1 MVSKPSTREMSDKHE
16 DFLAELLGG
25 RKTRG
30 SGSHWR
36 DQMDGKNDQY
46 EQPHALAW
54 DGKATQAKSVGVSRE
69 MWAKAC
75 EQSGGLIPSIAIR
88 FYGAGFRLKPELDLI
103 ALEANDFA
111 AILEDART
119 SNTWQVA
126 HSGALEMVRE
136 ANTREREARH
146 RLAVM
151 LGVGPHALSAEVT
164 WDALLEQL
172 ERRLAEQ
179 ALNRAEDCI

>member
-1 MVSKPSTREMSDKHE
+1 VVSKPSTRDMSDKHE

-36 DQMDGKNDQY
+36 DQMDGKNDQR

-54 DGKATQAKSVGVSRE
+54 DGKATQHASVGVSRE

-75 EQSGGLIPSIAIR
+75 EQSGGLIPAIAIR
-88 FYGAGFRLKPELDLI
+88 FYSKGFLLKPELDLI

-111 AILEDART
+111 AILEDARAA
-119 SNTWQVA
+119 QIR
-126 HSGALEMVRE
+126 GLEAASAAGVLRDVQGE
-136 ANTREREARH
+136 ERHARH
-146 RLAVM
+146 QLAV
-151 LGVGPHALSAEVT
+151 LLDAEGDLT
-164 WDALLEQL
+164 WEALLDLVEQ
-172 ERRLAEQ
+172 RLNGA
-179 ALNRAEDCI
+179 AA